1 MYVKAFCANLLC
13 SCRERSRSEVSLFA
27 TTILIA
33 DGVGNDMMD
42 FLVMGSRK
50 VL

>member
-1 MYVKAFCANLLC
+1 VQIFFARAV
-13 SCRERSRSEVSLFA
+13 SERSRSEVSLFA

-42 FLVMGSRK
+42 FRVMGSSK